1 MSDQHKA
8 DRNKVKVRRALSS
21 RDADINDAFQR
32 LYAAFSY
39 SDAASMPPENELV
52 AAARSLRDDYSAV
65 SKAVAKAG
73 TRVPGSG
80 NLADGLAEYSAAYG
94 KLARG
99 LQTSNEGFG
108 NTAFDQMEALLE
120 SAEQKVSSALGR
132 LRL

>member
-1 MSDQHKA
+1 MSDQNKA
-8 DRNKVKVRRALSS
+8 DRNKAKVRRALSS
-21 RDADINDAFQR
+21 RNADINDAFQR

-39 SDAASMPPENELV
+39 SDAASMPPENELA

-65 SKAVAKAG
+65 SNAVAKAG

-80 NLADGLAEYSAAYG
+80 QLADGLAEYSAAYG

-108 NTAFDQMEALLE
+108 NTAFDQMEALLQ

>member
-1 MSDQHKA
+1 
-8 DRNKVKVRRALSS
+8 LSLQS
-21 RDADINDAFQR
+21 RGVATR
-32 LYAAFSY
+32 L
-39 SDAASMPPENELV
+39 L
-52 AAARSLRDDYSAV
+52 L
-65 SKAVAKAG
+65 
-73 TRVPGSG
+73 
-80 NLADGLAEYSAAYG
+80 LADGLAEYSAAYG